1 LTIRYD
7 PRINYPSDA
16 LQRQEELYNQWAEQ
30 VKLATNGF
38 SQLRDARK
46 TIERVRTNADVLGE
60 KDKKNMLTQCD
71 SLVQKINNLEGEFM
85 LSEDARGIQDDSNL
99 LNSVLWKTISL
110 INTGDLMPAANAASA
125 LQALSVKNRAIAD
138 RVNAFFDT
146 DWAVFQKLVDS
157 TSMPVFQERRRL

>member
-1 LTIRYD
+1 
-7 PRINYPSDA
+7 
-16 LQRQEELYNQWAEQ
+16 
-30 VKLATNGF
+30 
-38 SQLRDARK
+38 
-46 TIERVRTNADVLGE
+46 
-60 KDKKNMLTQCD
+60 
-71 SLVQKINNLEGEFM
+71 
-85 LSEDARGIQDDSNL
+85 
-99 LNSVLWKTISL
+99 VLWKTISL